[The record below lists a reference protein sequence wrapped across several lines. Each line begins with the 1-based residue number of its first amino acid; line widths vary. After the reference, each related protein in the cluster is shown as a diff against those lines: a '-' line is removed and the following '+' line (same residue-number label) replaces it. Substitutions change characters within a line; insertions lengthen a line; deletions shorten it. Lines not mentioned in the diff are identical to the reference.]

1 LVRRL
6 KVEVLV
12 TMAEK
17 GGTIEWIKNPFR
29 RDIFKL
35 LIISLSMVVISLILT
50 IYLFIV
56 HFNDNSYIII
66 DALAIVITVFLM
78 AIPIASF
85 SSYREAPIYIGF
97 SKDGFY
103 SKYNKKPKSDV
114 YFTLEFVRWKDIKN
128 IKQSVSYPSMKMP
141 ISIIY
146 ELKNKKLKSP
156 FRACLLFECDHGLK
170 YKLTD
175 VSKFI
180 MKRIIEESNLY
191 PNLFNN

>member
-1 LVRRL
+1 
-6 KVEVLV
+6 
-12 TMAEK
+12 MAEK

-29 RDIFKL
+29 RDILKL
-35 LIISLSMVVISLILT
+35 LIISLSLVIISLLLS
-50 IYLFIV
+50 IYLLLI
-56 HFNDNSYIII
+56 HLKDNSYIII
-66 DALAIVITVFLM
+66 DALAIVITSFLI

-85 SSYREAPIYIGF
+85 SSYREAPVNIGF
-97 SKDGFY
+97 SKEGLY

-114 YFTLEFVRWKDIKN
+114 YRTLEFVRWKDIKN

-141 ISIIY
+141 IHITY
-146 ELKNKKLKSP
+146 ELKDTKLKSP
-156 FRACLLFECDHGLK
+156 FRACLLFECNHDIK

-180 MKRIIEESNLY
+180 MKRIIETSNLY